1 MQFPTPSSAE
11 VTHQAVLHG
20 PKPQSF
26 FEKTREIL
34 DSTGSGHPVQY
45 PFLHPKAGGPTQK
58 GLGSGQEALE
68 AGALCPGSVVCVTQ
82 AALHSPARWSGLSWQ
97 REGGHPDPR
106 RHGGSV
112 SLLSCVFTWLTR
124 REETPFPSPLRLA
137 PGAEGS

>member
-1 MQFPTPSSAE
+1 MPRPWA
-11 VTHQAVLHG
+11 AW
-20 PKPQSF
+20 
-26 FEKTREIL
+26 
-34 DSTGSGHPVQY
+34 
-45 PFLHPKAGGPTQK
+45 
-58 GLGSGQEALE
+58 
-68 AGALCPGSVVCVTQ
+68 CVTQ

-124 REETPFPSPLRLA
+124 REETPFPFPLRLA